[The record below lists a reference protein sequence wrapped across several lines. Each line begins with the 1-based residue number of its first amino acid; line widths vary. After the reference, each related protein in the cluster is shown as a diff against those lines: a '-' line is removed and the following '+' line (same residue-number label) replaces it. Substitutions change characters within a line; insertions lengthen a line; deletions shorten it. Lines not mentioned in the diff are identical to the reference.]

1 MNTVDHKINKKN
13 ILLRISKKR
22 TLVASLLILVL
33 IPLTIWVGVSYW
45 GDRKYLF
52 ISLLIIFY
60 SFIPFVLSFENR
72 KPEARELVLIAA
84 MAAIAAC
91 GNLAFFMI
99 TPFQAGG
106 ALIIIAGIC
115 LGPEQGFLTGAMARL
130 IVNFFAGQGPWT
142 PWQMFCWGLLG
153 FLGGICFNKDL
164 AFTKKEID
172 FKIVFGPVV
181 CVLFSIFVGFMIH
194 LFLNRQGSFIGWQLY
209 GYGALGLLIGLL
221 LQHQRLPA
229 DRLTIGVFG
238 FLTTFIIYGGIMNI
252 AALVMAAGVSGSGME
267 MDWNSMKLLY
277 LSGVPY
283 DAVHA
288 LGTAFFG
295 AMLGPV
301 MVEKL
306 ERVKIKFGLYQ

>member
-1 MNTVDHKINKKN
+1 MNTNNEIEKTGRVNEGAKQ
-13 ILLRISKKR
+13 R
-22 TLVASLLILVL
+22 TLVASLIVFLL
-33 IPLTIWVGVSYW
+33 IPVTIWVGITYL

-60 SFIPFVLSFENR
+60 SFIPFCLSFENR

-130 IVNFFAGQGPWT
+130 VVNMFAGQGPWT

-153 FLGGICFNKDL
+153 FLAGLCFNRDL
-164 AFTKKEID
+164 EFSKKEID
-172 FKIVFGPVV
+172 FKIVVGPVICV
-181 CVLFSIFVGFMIH
+181 CISILIGFMIH
-194 LFLNRQGSFIGWQLY
+194 RVFHLTGTFIGWQLY
-209 GYGALGLLIGLL
+209 VYGAFGLLTGLL
-221 LQHQRLPA
+221 LQQKRLPA
-229 DRLTIGVFG
+229 DRVTLGVFG

-252 AALVMAAGVSGSGME
+252 AALVMAVGVSGSGME
-267 MDWNSMKLLY
+267 MDWSSMKLLY
-277 LSGVPY
+277 ISGVPY

-288 LGTAFFG
+288 LGTCFFCVV
-295 AMLGPV
+295 LGPV
-301 MVEKL
+301 MIEKL
-306 ERVKIKFGLYQ
+306 ERVKIKFGLYR

>member
-1 MNTVDHKINKKN
+1 MNTVDNKIKKN
-13 ILLRISKKR
+13 ILLSQFLKNR
-22 TLVASLLILVL
+22 TLVSSLLVFIL
-33 IPLTIWVGVSYW
+33 IPVTIWVGITYL

-91 GNLAFFMI
+91 GNLTFFMI
-99 TPFQAGG
+99 SPFQAGG

-130 IVNFFAGQGPWT
+130 AVNMFAGQGPWT

-153 FLGGICFNKDL
+153 FLAGICFNKDL
-164 AFTKKEID
+164 EFTKKEID

-181 CVLFSIFVGFMIH
+181 CVFFSILIGLMIH
-194 LFLNRQGSFIGWQLY
+194 VSFNGAGTFIGWQLY
-209 GYGALGLLIGLL
+209 GYGALGLLVGLL
-221 LQHQRLPA
+221 VQHKRLPA
-229 DRLTIGVFG
+229 DRMTIGVFG

-252 AALVMAAGVSGSGME
+252 AALVMAVGVSGSGME
-267 MDWNSMKLLY
+267 LDWNSMKLLY
-277 LSGVPY
+277 ISGVPY

-301 MVEKL
+301 MIEKL

>member
-1 MNTVDHKINKKN
+1 MNTVDNKIKN
-13 ILLRISKKR
+13 SPWTRLFKNR
-22 TLVASLLILVL
+22 TLISSLLVFIL
-33 IPLTIWVGVSYW
+33 IPLTIWVGITYL

-60 SFIPFVLSFENR
+60 SFIPFGLSFENR

-130 IVNFFAGQGPWT
+130 VVNMFAGQGPWT

-153 FLGGICFNKDL
+153 FLAGLCFNKDL
-164 AFTKKEID
+164 EFVKKESD
-172 FKIVFGPVV
+172 FKIVLGPVMG
-181 CVLFSIFVGFMIH
+181 VLFAILIGLLMH
-194 LFLNRQGSFIGWQLY
+194 LFLNVSGTFMGWQLY
-209 GYGALGLLIGLL
+209 GYGAIGLLIGILI
-221 LQHQRLPA
+221 QHKRLPV

-252 AALVMAAGVSGSGME
+252 AALVMSVGVSGSGMA
-267 MDWNSMKLLY
+267 MDWSSMKLLY
-277 LSGVPY
+277 ISGVPY